1 MKEFYG
7 IWFTKTLR
15 SGSAFFIK
23 AESEWTWI
31 ISLESKANM
40 RLFSEVTTSNLMYSK
55 VFLKIHLFFALV
67 PGIQSRPFDSNLIDR
82 CSCAPINL
90 KSHTTRCL
98 WSPDQFSCS
107 AWCPNQI
114 THFSHS
120 AVEPRAKVNISQIA
134 KCGSIKSLV
143 KCKAGTIKLKLMWS
157 GYIHQHQD
165 CHPYGVVSL
174 FLSELEYFEDQV

>member
-1 MKEFYG
+1 MH
-7 IWFTKTLR
+7 
-15 SGSAFFIK
+15 
-23 AESEWTWI
+23 
-31 ISLESKANM
+31 
-40 RLFSEVTTSNLMYSK
+40 SK
-55 VFLKIHLFFALV
+55 VFWKIHMFFALV

-120 AVEPRAKVNISQIA
+120 AVGPRAKVNISQIA

-143 KCKAGTIKLKLMWS
+143 KCKIWWKAETIKLELMWS
-157 GYIHQHQD
+157 GYNHQHQD
-165 CHPYGVVSL
+165 RHPYGVSMVFIRVGIFWRS
-174 FLSELEYFEDQV
+174 SVAAYFIECHLKFERSQLTRTKVIS

>member
-1 MKEFYG
+1 
-7 IWFTKTLR
+7 
-15 SGSAFFIK
+15 
-23 AESEWTWI
+23 
-31 ISLESKANM
+31 
-40 RLFSEVTTSNLMYSK
+40 MYSK

-120 AVEPRAKVNISQIA
+120 AVGPRAKVNISQIA

-174 FLSELEYFEDQV
+174 VFYQSRNILKIKCSIFYRMSFKVWAESADKDEGNF

>member
-1 MKEFYG
+1 
-7 IWFTKTLR
+7 
-15 SGSAFFIK
+15 
-23 AESEWTWI
+23 
-31 ISLESKANM
+31 
-40 RLFSEVTTSNLMYSK
+40 MYCK
-55 VFLKIHLFFALV
+55 VFLRISFNMVKHRFFALV

-82 CSCAPINL
+82 CNCAPINL

-120 AVEPRAKVNISQIA
+120 AVGPCAKVNISQIA

-143 KCKAGTIKLKLMWS
+143 KRKIWWKAGTIKLDLMWS
-157 GYIHQHQD
+157 GNIHQHQD
-165 CHPYGVVSL
+165 RHPYGVVSL
-174 FLSELEYFEDQV
+174 VLIRVGIFWRSSVAYFIECHLKFERSQLTRTKVIF

>member
-1 MKEFYG
+1 
-7 IWFTKTLR
+7 
-15 SGSAFFIK
+15 
-23 AESEWTWI
+23 
-31 ISLESKANM
+31 
-40 RLFSEVTTSNLMYSK
+40 MYCK
-55 VFLKIHLFFALV
+55 VFLRISFNLVKNVFFALV

-120 AVEPRAKVNISQIA
+120 AVGPCAKVNISQIA

-143 KCKAGTIKLKLMWS
+143 KCKIWWKAGTIKLELYSSTSRQPSLWS
-157 GYIHQHQD
+157 CVTVFFIRVGIFWRSSVAYFIE
-165 CHPYGVVSL
+165 CHL
-174 FLSELEYFEDQV
+174 KFERSQLTRTNVIF

>member
-1 MKEFYG
+1 MNQKLTWDYF
-7 IWFTKTLR
+7 LR
-15 SGSAFFIK
+15 F
-23 AESEWTWI
+23 
-31 ISLESKANM
+31 
-40 RLFSEVTTSNLMYSK
+40 TTSNLMYSK

-174 FLSELEYFEDQV
+174 VFIRVRIFWRSSVAYFIECHLKFERSQLIRTKVIF